1 MIFSTVLTL
10 LLVPAFFSIAIDVE
24 KWIAR
29 KFGRLL
35 ESDTPPAAAAHPL
48 PAE

>member
-1 MIFSTVLTL
+1 MLTL

-24 KWIAR
+24 SWVAR
-29 KFGRLL
+29 RFGKLIDNG
-35 ESDTPPAAAAHPL
+35 EEHAPMPEAAPQ